1 MHVMKPVYGVLE
13 IIWIQQAS
21 SYQLSLITVVCEFC
35 RILVHHFDQRVVLYM
50 FYSLETVFCLC
61 LIYTEEKKNLVCSR
75 MNLHVHQHWNLLSLG
90 SISYRSKT
98 RHSCIF
104 TSVNQPRWL
113 KIFPLKLYIL
123 LIYFY
128 TISVSLG
135 KILLSIWESK
145 VGKLKFSYP
154 KCCNFFHISIL
165 FCLHESVSH
174 TIIA

>member
-1 MHVMKPVYGVLE
+1 MSDFENSSHSLNFSSAMHVMKPVYGVLE

-98 RHSCIF
+98 RHNCVF

-135 KILLSIWESK
+135 NHLRIKSWKIK
-145 VGKLKFSYP
+145 V
-154 KCCNFFHISIL
+154 
-165 FCLHESVSH
+165 
-174 TIIA
+174 

>member
-1 MHVMKPVYGVLE
+1 MSDFENSSHSLNFSSAMHVMKPVCGVLE

-35 RILVHHFDQRVVLYM
+35 RILVHHFDQRVVLYVL
-50 FYSLETVFCLC
+50 FFRNCILPVSY
-61 LIYTEEKKNLVCSR
+61 IYWGKKNLVCSR

-135 KILLSIWESK
+135 NHLRIKSWKIK
-145 VGKLKFSYP
+145 V
-154 KCCNFFHISIL
+154 
-165 FCLHESVSH
+165 
-174 TIIA
+174 